1 MGMVFVAR
9 MVRAARLDRSLYKEV
24 EADRR
29 ATGQAAA
36 VVVLSGVAAGI
47 GALAWGGL
55 QAVAVGVVGA
65 VGGWLIWALLTYA
78 IGVKLF
84 PEPETRSDLGEL
96 FRTIGF
102 ASAPGVV
109 RVFGLIPGA
118 RDGVFLVAAV
128 WMLIAMVVAVRQ
140 ALDYR
145 STSRAVG
152 VCALG
157 WLIQAVVFVFL
168 LRTQGIDPTQMGRA
182 PIGTSTP

>member
-1 MGMVFVAR
+1 
-9 MVRAARLDRSLYKEV
+9 
-24 EADRR
+24 
-29 ATGQAAA
+29 
-36 VVVLSGVAAGI
+36 
-47 GALAWGGL
+47 
-55 QAVAVGVVGA
+55 
-65 VGGWLIWALLTYA
+65 
-78 IGVKLF
+78 
-84 PEPETRSDLGEL
+84 
-96 FRTIGF
+96 
-102 ASAPGVV
+102 VV

-128 WMLIAMVVAVRQ
+128 WMLIATVVAVRQ

-168 LRTQGIDPTQMGRA
+168 LRAQGLDPTQMDRA

>member
-1 MGMVFVAR
+1 MVFVSR
-9 MVRAARLDRSLYKEV
+9 MLRAARLDPSLYEEV
-24 EADRR
+24 EADRG
-29 ATGQAAA
+29 ATRQAAA

-47 GALAWGGL
+47 GALAGVGL

-65 VGGWLIWALLTYA
+65 VGGWLIWAGLTYA
-78 IGVKLF
+78 IGAKLF
-84 PEPETRSDLGEL
+84 PEPETHADLGEL

-102 ASAPGVV
+102 ASAPGMV

-118 RDGVFLVAAV
+118 RDVVFLIAAV

-145 STSRAVG
+145 STSRALG

-157 WLIQAVVFVFL
+157 WLIQAIVFVFL
-168 LRTQGIDPTQMGRA
+168 LRAQGIDPTQMGRA
-182 PIGTSTP
+182 PIETPTP

>member
-1 MGMVFVAR
+1 MGMVLISR
-9 MVRAARLDRSLYKEV
+9 MVRAARLDPSLYEEV

-29 ATGQAAA
+29 ATGQAAG

-47 GALAWGGL
+47 GAIAWGGL

-84 PEPETRSDLGEL
+84 PEPETHSDLGEL

-145 STSRAVG
+145 STSRALG

-168 LRTQGIDPTQMGRA
+168 LRTQGFDPTQMGHA
-182 PIGTSTP
+182 PTGTSTP

>member
-1 MGMVFVAR
+1 

-55 QAVAVGVVGA
+55 QAVTVGVVGA

-84 PEPETRSDLGEL
+84 PSGRPAPTWASCFGRSACECAGGGAGV
-96 FRTIGF
+96 R
-102 ASAPGVV
+102 AHPGREGR
-109 RVFGLIPGA
+109 RVPGCRGLDADRDGRGGPPGA
-118 RDGVFLVAAV
+118 EL
-128 WMLIAMVVAVRQ
+128 
-140 ALDYR
+140 
-145 STSRAVG
+145 SKTSRAVG